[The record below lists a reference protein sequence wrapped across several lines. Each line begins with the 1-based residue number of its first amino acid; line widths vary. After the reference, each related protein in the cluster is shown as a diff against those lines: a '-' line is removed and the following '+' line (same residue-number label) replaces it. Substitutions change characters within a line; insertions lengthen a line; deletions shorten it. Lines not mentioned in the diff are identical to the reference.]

1 MTKLIYLFDEINKNF
16 IRSEQAY
23 LDPEETR
30 IQGREIYL
38 LPANAT
44 FDAPPVDVPAG
55 QVAVFKNGAWVIVP
69 DNRGKKILKHDKT
82 GFYVANSEDIEPV
95 EHILTDSEISGLD
108 AGEMIIEA
116 GQIIPKPQA
125 MKDLERILELKSN
138 LASTDYKAIKI
149 AEGSAT
155 KEEYAED
162 IAERQAWRAEIN
174 ALGG

>member
-82 GFYVANSEDIEPV
+82 GVYVANSEDIEPV

>member
-69 DNRGKKILKHDKT
+69 DNRGKKILKTDNL
-82 GFYVANSEDIEPV
+82 GSYVAESEEISPA
-95 EHILTDSEISGLD
+95 EHILTNDEINGID
-108 AGEMIIEA
+108 AGDLIIEG

-125 MKDLERILELKSN
+125 QKDAERIDFLKN
-138 LASTDYKAIKI
+138 QLASTDYKAIKI

-155 KEEYAED
+155 IEEYAQD
-162 IAERQAWRAEIN
+162 IAERQQWRAEIN